1 MALDI
6 NGYNATFKAFT
17 DFAAQSV
24 NAGDAKAIA
33 RAGGEGALAGRTIT
47 AAQGDS
53 LRHIF
58 KWTRSEA
65 NQAANNIARDLFKKA
80 IIDMFGGVKNIPA
93 SVQKAMLMSDYG
105 KGKPLTAR
113 RIMAVKTA
121 IDATGVMKQ
130 KGTEEVLQPAAL
142 AKGYSKGEMPKL
154 AKAAN
159 LLAQVKGCSVEQA
172 FEEVSTPG
180 SKANRL
186 MNYGGR
192 FMQSA
197 ENFKNGLRLID
208 SFNSWFEETGAALK
222 KIHPTPMEAHFEE
235 GMSKTLLN
243 GWETMFRPDYKLPV
257 ERFVFEEIANNPSA
271 NLAEKN
277 TNKFFSLE
285 NNQAMGSIARN
296 MLTGRTQTVAQI
308 PPEKRTTFFKA
319 MNMILPLVSTAQEA
333 RVPPSERHAIKGR
346 NLGAPVARILK
357 NLDKLIAL
365 DSQKKLTAANL
376 VKLCFPEIKEPSEDP
391 VSDVVDLVNQW
402 DDEMNTYGDEC
413 KYPEDGDS
421 MIEAMKSTGCS
432 VEEAEQIAKG
442 KLQLPNVPYYSSGTL
457 GLEHGTAAA
466 RNQLIGDLDRG
477 VGYNYTGGQPL
488 LKTAGFRFNLPGGE
502 SLFANKTP
510 EFKGNIPLIADKL
523 EALCGPAHKAQAT
536 SLFMMTCQAGLGPL
550 LGGLR
555 PYGVESTE
563 HSSVDFTISKNDET
577 GDISIRYSS
586 PKELPF
592 AFEWTATIKPDG
604 YVSST
609 PIRFTDEA
617 TLATLKRETTEAADK
632 LKESTL
638 ASYREKPNYDQ
649 AQEAITA
656 KEIDKAVDAIFS
668 GVGADRDMLTLL
680 QTNKMTEGVLLN
692 AAQQIRSPEKIAK
705 TVAGLKENLDELRA
719 AANGNQRIFDV
730 GLKRIA
736 SFGGTPLKSGLLTKM
751 CEMIAKEDLGALRN
765 LSAASSPEKIMD
777 AMCRLDRLIAKI
789 FDETEILKTIGE
801 VGGAETT
808 NVKGLV
814 MGLVF
819 AHCDED
825 TANGIKSAMHS
836 QNTTNLVSVMVDMGK
851 GKFPPGTKMDPQT
864 RMAISDRADTFQ
876 FTFIG
881 EMYIA
886 LNESLG
892 VDIDD
897 VPWNIDKKT
906 PVSPKS
912 MNAILDTIKEYTLE
926 MQEREILRANLDNLP
941 TQGA

>member
-6 NGYNATFKAFT
+6 NGYNT
-17 DFAAQSV
+17 DFNAFVKFAQNNFV
-24 NAGDAKAIA
+24 TNDKTAVA
-33 RAGGEGALAGRTIT
+33 RFEVGGAPLGGRLIV
-47 AAQGDS
+47 
-53 LRHIF
+53 
-58 KWTRSEA
+58 
-65 NQAANNIARDLFKKA
+65 AANPQFDKVGKFRNQTQKDLNNEIRTAFRNA
-80 IIDMFGGVKNIPA
+80 IIEMFGGESNIPA
-93 SVQKAMLMSDYG
+93 SVKKAMLLSDYD

-113 RIMAVKTA
+113 RIIAVKTA

-130 KGTEEVLQPAAL
+130 KGAEEVLQPAAL

-172 FEEVSTPG
+172 FEEVATPG

-192 FMQSA
+192 FMKSA

-222 KIHPTPMEAHFEE
+222 KIYPNTLESHIEE

-243 GWETMFRPDYKLPV
+243 GHETMFRDEYKLPA
-257 ERFVFEEIANNPSA
+257 ERFVFEEIANNPA
-271 NLAEKN
+271 VNLAEKDA
-277 TNKFFSLE
+277 NKLFSME
-285 NNQAMGSIARN
+285 NNQAMGSIARS

-319 MNMILPLVSTAQEA
+319 LNMIRPLVSTADEA
-333 RVPPSERHAIKGR
+333 RVPPSQRHAIKGR
-346 NLGAPVARILK
+346 NLEAPVARLLK
-357 NLDKLIAL
+357 NLDQLIAL
-365 DSQKKLTAANL
+365 DSQKKLTAKNL

-402 DDEMNTYGDEC
+402 DEDISVGGG
-413 KYPEDGDS
+413 KYPDEDIAA
-421 MIEAMKSTGCS
+421 MNEAMKSTGCS

-536 SLFMMTCQAGLGPL
+536 SLIMMTCQAGLGPL

-555 PYGVESTE
+555 SYGVESTE

-609 PIRFTDEA
+609 PIRFTDETA
-617 TLATLKRETTEAADK
+617 LATLKRETTEAADK

-638 ASYREKPNYDQ
+638 ASYREKLNYDQ

-656 KEIDKAVDAIFS
+656 KEIDKAIDAIFS

-680 QTNKMTEGVLLN
+680 QTNKMAEGVLLN
-692 AAQQIRSPEKIAK
+692 AAQQIRSPEKVAK